1 MSSWVY
7 SIYISTDTVRIKY
20 HEVLPDTTQTAP
32 AKAIM
37 NTRGW
42 VPGGVSSLGL
52 TQSSKTHTP
61 IHTQFRNSPITLDS
75 NLLNTFLLTRHICLS
90 LHSPQLPVPEHLKKS
105 PITER
110 CLSYFS
116 RYHCL
121 NLKLHSAFC
130 PYGIF
135 SNSLFLTLW
144 YPTIFSQMIFQLLP
158 SHLLLGEKQTV

>member
-1 MSSWVY
+1 M
-7 SIYISTDTVRIKY
+7 
-20 HEVLPDTTQTAP
+20 
-32 AKAIM
+32 
-37 NTRGW
+37 
-42 VPGGVSSLGL
+42 SSLGL

-135 SNSLFLTLW
+135 SNSLFLTLVSH
-144 YPTIFSQMIFQLLP
+144 YFQSDDFSAPSLSPFTGRKTNCLQIMNETTSNLSTTINIYSQAGVLRER
-158 SHLLLGEKQTV
+158 LGPGLGSTVGRGLTV